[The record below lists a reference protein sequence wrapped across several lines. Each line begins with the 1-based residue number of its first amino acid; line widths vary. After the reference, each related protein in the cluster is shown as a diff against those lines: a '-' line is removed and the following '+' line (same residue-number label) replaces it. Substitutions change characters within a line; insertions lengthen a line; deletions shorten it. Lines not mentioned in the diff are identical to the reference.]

1 MYKKLDKNTSG
12 LIDMASFGQFM
23 KQLGAPDGIFGDRAL
38 SNLQISLL
46 NYSLVFSMKTVY
58 IRISVSLIVIL
69 GDGMVDFKELVT
81 TMSIGLRGTPQEKME
96 RMLSCKP

>member
-1 MYKKLDKNTSG
+1 
-12 LIDMASFGQFM
+12 
-23 KQLGAPDGIFGDRAL
+23 
-38 SNLQISLL
+38 
-46 NYSLVFSMKTVY
+46 MKTVY